1 MVCDV
6 FPDAEVG
13 VFWPPELISSIGTKP
28 LGCHGICLVALTTLK
43 PGLGDAVLW

>member
-28 LGCHGICLVALTTLK
+28 LPWNLFGGTDHT
-43 PGLGDAVLW
+43 